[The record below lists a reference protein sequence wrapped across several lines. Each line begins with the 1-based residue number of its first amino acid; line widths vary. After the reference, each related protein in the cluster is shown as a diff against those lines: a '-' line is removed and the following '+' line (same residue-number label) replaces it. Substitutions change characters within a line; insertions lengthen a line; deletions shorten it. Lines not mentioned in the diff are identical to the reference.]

1 MRGVS
6 KHAPSP
12 LRGDAKAHGHPQRAN
27 ASRPSLA
34 AGEAQAAQ
42 TLSAENSDGDTC
54 RPTAKDA
61 QLSEWPVYTRPT
73 IAPINCAL
81 AGSGLGPVLKV
92 HQDMGLR
99 GWVRLPLLQR
109 LGQATPGL
117 AAHRERTTPS
127 VWGTPRTATSTKL
140 QGPLCQP
147 IASALLR
154 RGNTDNDKLWK
165 RV

>member
-6 KHAPSP
+6 KHVPSP

-81 AGSGLGPVLKV
+81 AGSGLGPVLNESSPR
-92 HQDMGLR
+92 HGIAGMGA
-99 GWVRLPLLQR
+99 PSPS
-109 LGQATPGL
+109 ATTW
-117 AAHRERTTPS
+117 ASNARACCA
-127 VWGTPRTATSTKL
+127 PRTHHTKCMGDAKDRNLNQAPRTPLSTYRI
-140 QGPLCQP
+140 G
-147 IASALLR
+147 IAPR
-154 RGNTDNDKLWK
+154 QYRQ
-165 RV
+165 